1 MGEIKL
7 PSTDEDLLNL
17 SPDYSN
23 LDDGSPFLRAAE
35 ILDEEGD
42 RCVGLLF
49 TSDFGIHI
57 LKNTSSRTLP
67 TRADRD
73 SARMA
78 RLKRAIEAFDPA
90 NIIEYMSAL
99 RDDV

>member
-7 PSTDEDLLNL
+7 PSTNEDLLNL

-57 LKNTSSRTLP
+57 LKNTSSSNT
-67 TRADRD
+67 
-73 SARMA
+73 S
-78 RLKRAIEAFDPA
+78 
-90 NIIEYMSAL
+90 Y
-99 RDDV
+99 